1 MSFRD
6 MVAADVEN
14 VFLNP
19 EEFGETHD
27 LNGVTCTCVIA
38 NDATYDREA
47 RLKDGK
53 RTPDG
58 LHGDYL
64 TVCVRKSDL
73 QRVPKQ
79 GDNFKVDK
87 KRYTV
92 DSCADDMGILTI
104 TLGAYRMGGGL
115 M

>member
-1 MSFRD
+1 MSFKD
-6 MVAADVEN
+6 MVAADAK

-27 LNGVTCTCVIA
+27 LNGKACVCVLSSDMTDERKA
-38 NDATYDREA
+38 ALPGGR
-47 RLKDGK
+47 

-58 LHGDYL
+58 LHGDSL

-73 QRVPKQ
+73 ERLPKQ
-79 GDNFKVDK
+79 GENFKVDK

-104 TLGAYRMGGGL
+104 VLGAYRMGGGL
-115 M
+115 L